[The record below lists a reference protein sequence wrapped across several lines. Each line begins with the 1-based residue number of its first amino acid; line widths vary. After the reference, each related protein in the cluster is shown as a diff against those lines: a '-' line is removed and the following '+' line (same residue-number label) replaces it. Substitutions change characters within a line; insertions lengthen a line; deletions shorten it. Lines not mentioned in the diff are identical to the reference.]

1 MAWLNLIK
9 HIDWDIE
16 TSNIGITPP
25 NNYDLPF
32 RESFRTSIYKQEGWG
47 AFEDRHERVGDYLL
61 RDYVYTIIDNNIGKP
76 FSKCFSYFIR
86 KTRKNTDLKYYY
98 FLREF
103 EKEYGY
109 YFIDNN
115 GLIQLK
121 K

>member
-1 MAWLNLIK
+1 MPWLNVIQD
-9 HIDWDIE
+9 INWDIE
-16 TSNIGITPP
+16 TNNLGITPP

-61 RDYVYTIIDNNIGKP
+61 RDYIYIIIDNNIGKS

-86 KTRKNTDLKYYY
+86 KTKKNTDLKYYY
-98 FLREF
+98 FLGEF
-103 EKEYGY
+103 EEKYGY

-121 K
+121 Q

>member
-16 TSNIGITPP
+16 TGNIGIIPL

-32 RESFRTSIYKQEGWG
+32 RESFRTSIYKQERW

-61 RDYVYTIIDNNIGKP
+61 NDYVYTIIDNNIGKP

-103 EKEYGY
+103 EEKYGY